1 MPRLTSALLLGAG
14 VLVTTWV
21 SAPAAPT
28 APPVRVSAE
37 DLAEIAA
44 MAPIAAEV
52 EQEVDRLRA
61 QLAAVPQMPSPTRDP
76 FSFGAPRPSPRPRVV
91 APADDLPIAE
101 TAVDAAP
108 ALVWPTLT
116 AVMAESPGWTAV
128 IAWGDSIEFLKS
140 GDSYKD
146 FRVVSVSGT
155 SIEVH
160 HVPSNT
166 TKTLTLR

>member
-91 APADDLPIAE
+91 APADDLPMAE
-101 TAVDAAP
+101 TVVDAAP

-116 AVMAESPGWTAV
+116 AVMAESPGRTAV
-128 IAWGDSIEFLKS
+128 IAWGDSIEFVKS
-140 GDSYKD
+140 GDVFKD

-155 SIEVH
+155 SIDVH

>member
-28 APPVRVSAE
+28 APPVRVSVE
-37 DLAEIAA
+37 DMAEIAA

-52 EQEVDRLRA
+52 EQEVERLRA
-61 QLAAVPQMPSPTRDP
+61 QLASVPQIPSPTRDP
-76 FSFGAPRPSPRPRVV
+76 FSFGAPRPSPRSRVATPV
-91 APADDLPIAE
+91 DEVPATEPVVE
-101 TAVDAAP
+101 AAP
-108 ALVWPTLT
+108 AIVWPTLT
-116 AVMAESPGWTAV
+116 AVMAESTGQTAV
-128 IAWGDSIEFLKS
+128 IAWGDAIEFLKS
-140 GDSYKD
+140 GDSFKD
-146 FRVVSVSGT
+146 FRVVTVSGA

-160 HVPSNT
+160 HTPSNT